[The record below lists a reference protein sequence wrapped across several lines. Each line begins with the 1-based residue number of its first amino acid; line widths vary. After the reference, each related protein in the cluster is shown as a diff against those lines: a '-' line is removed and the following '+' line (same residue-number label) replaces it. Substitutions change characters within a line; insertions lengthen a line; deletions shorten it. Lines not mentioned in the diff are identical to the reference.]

1 MCTVTKQHYRSS
13 CNIRSG
19 LYSALMLQTQALMI
33 NKFTL
38 SSSLSASQRYFSA
51 WKRPH
56 SYWMKCRIPGSVIP
70 ESPSCGS
77 RCCDDPGMAPAAA
90 AAAAAA
96 AIAPVAAADDA
107 WPGAALGPFGLRPAP
122 LLLPPPPE
130 FGFGPPPDLSA
141 SILTVQPFAR
151 IRRWKRAECTNNNNK
166 KTLPRTLLPTQ
177 QHFTI
182 SYPPFFLFSHARSK
196 ITIQLVKYYTSAFN
210 FSR

>member
-1 MCTVTKQHYRSS
+1 
-13 CNIRSG
+13 
-19 LYSALMLQTQALMI
+19 MI

-56 SYWMKCRIPGSVIP
+56 SNWMKCRIPGSVIP
-70 ESPSCGS
+70 RSPSCGS
-77 RCCDDPGMAPAAA
+77 RGSDDPGMAAAA
-90 AAAAAA
+90 AAVAAAA
-96 AIAPVAAADDA
+96 AIAPVAAAVVA

-122 LLLPPPPE
+122 LQLLLLPPPE

-151 IRRWKRAECTNNNNK
+151 IRRWKQAESRNNNN
-166 KTLPRTLLPTQ
+166 TIVPATLLPTQ

-182 SYPPFFLFSHARSK
+182 RYPPFFLFSHAQSK
-196 ITIQLVKYYTSAFN
+196 ITIQLVKYYTSGFKP
-210 FSR
+210 ST